1 MSSVARDIRQLGR
14 YPALVVWSLFVLMAP
29 FYVLPSGLP
38 QPNDILVV
46 VLVPVTLIQWN
57 GRLNRTFSRTFRMLV
72 WFVLWICLVN
82 YSWAI
87 IMAKTAILK
96 SFAIFPIYY
105 VFNAS
110 VFLSVLILYQRAGAT
125 VLRLTVYMIFA
136 AVMFQVLASFVV
148 GGGMHRSVLFF
159 NSPNQ
164 LGYYALLAAS
174 LIAIIQRRLGFGLL
188 KASAGLTGCA
198 YLALL
203 SGSRA
208 AIAGI
213 AILFFLLVFSNPR
226 IIILASL
233 AAVLLLTIGGP
244 IVASLDRLQDRVTTN
259 RNPHLSFAEERGY
272 DRLWTHARYLAVGAG
287 EGDVAR
293 FQDKPTSPGEIHS
306 SFATVL
312 FSYGI
317 VGLGLFLVFLRRLVQ
332 GASLRTLAMLA
343 PTLAF
348 TLAHNGLRET
358 MLWVLLAIFLA
369 LKVPTPSGT
378 PPAPRRLGRD
388 FA

>member
-1 MSSVARDIRQLGR
+1 VSAFTRDVRQLAR
-14 YPALVVWSLFVLMAP
+14 TPALVVWSLFVLMAP

-38 QPNDILVV
+38 QPGDILVL
-46 VLVPVTLIQWN
+46 VLVPVTLLQWS
-57 GRLNRTFSRTFRMLV
+57 GRLNRGFTRTLRALV
-72 WFVLWICLVN
+72 WFVLWVCLVN

-87 IMAKTAILK
+87 IVAKTAILK

-105 VFNAS
+105 LFNAS
-110 VFLSVLILYQRAGAT
+110 VFLSVLVLYQRTGET
-125 VLRLTVYMIFA
+125 ILRMTVYMIFS
-136 AVMFQVLASFVV
+136 AVMFQVLASFVI

-174 LIAIIQRRLGFGLL
+174 LIAMIQRRLGFGLL

-213 AILFFLLVFSNPR
+213 AILLFLLVFSNPR
-226 IIILASL
+226 IIIVASL

-244 IVASLDRLQDRVTTN
+244 IVASLDRFQDRVTTN
-259 RNPHLSFAEERGY
+259 RNPNLTFTEERGY
-272 DRLWTHARYLAVGAG
+272 DRLWTHSRYLAVGAG

-293 FQDKPTSPGEIHS
+293 FQHKKTSPGEIHS
-306 SFATVL
+306 SFATIL

-317 VGLGLFLVFLRRLVQ
+317 VGLALFLVFLRRLIQ
-332 GASLRTLAMLA
+332 GSSMRSLAMLA

-369 LKVPTPSGT
+369 LKVPTPSV
-378 PPAPRRLGRD
+378 APRAPRQLGNS

>member
-1 MSSVARDIRQLGR
+1 MSTFARDLRQLGHT
-14 YPALVVWSLFVLMAP
+14 PALVVWSLFILMAP

-38 QPNDILVV
+38 QPGDIFVV
-46 VLVPVTLIQWN
+46 VLVPVTLFYWN
-57 GRLNRTFSRTFRMLV
+57 GRLNRAFTRTLRALL

-82 YSWAI
+82 YSWVI
-87 IMAKTAILK
+87 IVAKPEILK

-105 VFNAS
+105 LFNGA
-110 VFLSVLILYQRAGAT
+110 VFLSVLILYQRSGAT
-125 VLRLTVYMIFA
+125 ILRLTVYMIFA
-136 AVMFQVLASFVV
+136 AVMFQVLASFVI
-148 GGGMHRSVLFF
+148 GGGKHRGVLFF

-174 LIAIIQRRLGFGLL
+174 LIAMIQRRLGFGLV

-208 AIAGI
+208 ASAGI

-226 IIILASL
+226 IIIVASL

-244 IVASLDRLQDRVTTN
+244 IVASLDRFQDRVSTN
-259 RNPHLSFAEERGY
+259 RNPNLSFAEERGY
-272 DRLWTHARYLAVGAG
+272 DRLLNHPRYLALGAG

-293 FQDKPTSPGEIHS
+293 FQDKKTSPGEIHS

-317 VGLGLFLVFLRRLVQ
+317 VGFVLFLAFLRQLVR
-332 GASLRTLAMLA
+332 GSSLRSLAMLA

-358 MLWVLLAIFLA
+358 MLWIMLAIFLA
-369 LKVPTPSGT
+369 LKVPTPST
-378 PPAPRRLGRD
+378 APAPLRPGNRVV
-388 FA
+388 